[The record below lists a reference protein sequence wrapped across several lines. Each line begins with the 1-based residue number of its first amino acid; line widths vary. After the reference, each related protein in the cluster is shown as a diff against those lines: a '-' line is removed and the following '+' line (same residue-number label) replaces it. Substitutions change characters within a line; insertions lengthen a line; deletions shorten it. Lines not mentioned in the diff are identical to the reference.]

1 MFIIL
6 LRVTIIF
13 FVVLL
18 LIRLMGKRQIGE
30 LQPFE
35 LVIMLIFADIATM
48 PMADM
53 SVPLLNA
60 VIPLVTLVLLQFFL
74 SFLARKSLFFR
85 KIINGKPV
93 VVIDPN
99 GIIFE
104 NLKALNMTIDDLTEA
119 LRGCNVSSFDQVQY
133 ALIETNGK
141 ASVILKSA
149 NSPATCQDLKL
160 TTEETT
166 LPIILVSDG
175 KINKENLQ
183 LANIDLDFILN
194 VLKKAKIKDLQSVL
208 VMTIDNSG
216 KIYIQA
222 KKQNCQVINVNFKGG
237 ENW

>member
-6 LRVTIIF
+6 LRVAIIF
-13 FVVLL
+13 LVVLL

-30 LQPFE
+30 MQPFE

-60 VIPLVTLVLLQFFL
+60 IIPLVTLVLLQFFL

-104 NLKALNMTIDDLTEA
+104 NLKALNMTLDDLTEA
-119 LRGCNVSSFDQVQY
+119 LRGCNVASFDEVQY

-141 ASVILKSA
+141 ASVILKA
-149 NSPATCQDLKL
+149 TNSPVTCQDLKL
-160 TTEETT
+160 KPAETT
-166 LPIILVSDG
+166 LPILLVSDG
-175 KINKENLQ
+175 KINKENLL
-183 LANIDLDFILN
+183 LAKINLDYVSNI
-194 VLKKAKIKDLQSVL
+194 LKKVKIKNLKDVL
-208 VMTIDNSG
+208 VMTIDNDG
-216 KIYIQA
+216 KVYLQA
-222 KKQNCQVINVNFKGG
+222 KKQSCQVLNVNFKGG

>member
-6 LRVTIIF
+6 LRVAIIF
-13 FVVLL
+13 LVVLL

-30 LQPFE
+30 MQPFE

-60 VIPLVTLVLLQFFL
+60 IIPLVTLVLLQFFL

-104 NLKALNMTIDDLTEA
+104 NLKALNMTLDDLTEA
-119 LRGCNVSSFDQVQY
+119 LRGCNVASFDEVQY

-141 ASVILKSA
+141 ASVILKA
-149 NSPATCQDLKL
+149 PNSPVTCQDLKL
-160 TTEETT
+160 KPTETT
-166 LPIILVSDG
+166 LPILLVSDG
-175 KINKENLQ
+175 KINKENLL
-183 LANIDLDFILN
+183 LAKINLDYVSNI
-194 VLKKAKIKDLQSVL
+194 LKKAKIKNLKDVL
-208 VMTIDNSG
+208 VMTIDNDG
-216 KIYIQA
+216 KVYLQA
-222 KKQNCQVINVNFKGG
+222 KKQSCQVLNINFKGG

>member
-13 FVVLL
+13 LIVLL

-30 LQPFE
+30 MQPFE

-60 VIPLVTLVLLQFFL
+60 IIPLVTLVLLQFFL
-74 SFLARKSLFFR
+74 SFLARKSIFFR

-104 NLKALNMTIDDLTEA
+104 NLKALNMTLDDLSET
-119 LRGCNVSSFDQVQY
+119 LRGCNVSSFDEVQY
-133 ALIETNGK
+133 AIIETNGK
-141 ASVILKSA
+141 ASVIMKSA
-149 NSPATCQDLKL
+149 NSPVTCDDMKL
-160 TTEETT
+160 TVDEST
-166 LPIILVSDG
+166 LPILLVSDG
-175 KINKENLQ
+175 KINKENLE
-183 LANIDLDFILN
+183 LAKIDIKFIEKIIKKANISN
-194 VLKKAKIKDLQSVL
+194 IKNVL

-216 KIYIQA
+216 KVYVQG
-222 KKQNCQVINVNFKGG
+222 KNQCCQTLNIKFNGG
-237 ENW
+237 EEW